1 MVWTLP
7 NIRENGYV
15 QFSED
20 RAKIGKCTKFLN
32 VGEKGGKL
40 KTYEYLLY
48 RSVPWLFRVTCIKV
62 KNFAAWHFARAAQLP
77 SNRWRFSST
86 FRGFDEVFCISMDCR
101 IEHCSPWCSTA
112 CATARPEEQ
121 LKNDAESIGV
131 AAVKYFDLR
140 QNRNSDYRHRNAGSV
155 EVSCKRNACDFN
167 VFSRFLHPVFFGSDC
182 KYPVCPPN
190 PWVEMLPKIF
200 KTGRFWFQSLLP
212 NHPLG
217 LQCHIQH
224 GCPRLVP
231 PKQVL
236 LWPDVGPKG

>member
-1 MVWTLP
+1 MIWKLLVGTQHQRNE
-7 NIRENGYV
+7 NIQVSENH
-15 QFSED
+15 
-20 RAKIGKCTKFLN
+20 AKIKKCTKFLN
-32 VGEKGGKL
+32 VRKNWRPMN
-40 KTYEYLLY
+40 TCRTDLY
-48 RSVPWLFRVTCIKV
+48 HGCSDLHAVKV
-62 KNFAAWHFARAAQLP
+62 ENLQP

-86 FRGFDEVFCISMDCR
+86 FRGFDEVLCISMDCR
-101 IEHCSPWCSTA
+101 IEHCFPWCSTA

-121 LKNDAESIGV
+121 LKKDAESIGV

-167 VFSRFLHPVFFGSDC
+167 LFSPFLNPVFFGSDC

-190 PWVEMLPKIF
+190 PWVEMLPKIP
-200 KTGRFWFQSLLP
+200 KTDRFWFQSLLP